1 MNISSYFRQGT
12 VWTLSNILSL
22 SRLVIG
28 LMLFYFIYTRHTYL
42 AILLAL
48 LAVFTD
54 FADGYVARLRN
65 EITELG
71 KILDPVADKIAVAL
85 GAIALYKS
93 YGLPLWV
100 VVVIIGRDV
109 LILTGSL
116 LLMEKLKGVIPSRM
130 AGKIAV
136 TVISM
141 LLLSY
146 LFEWQAAKN
155 ILIVLT
161 ILAIIYSF
169 TSYLI
174 IFIKYMLKSKREPE
188 RNGS

>member
-1 MNISSYFRQGT
+1 MNISSYFRQGKI
-12 VWTLSNILSL
+12 WTLSNILSL

-28 LMLFYFIYTRHTYL
+28 LMLFYYIYTCHTYL

-109 LILTGSL
+109 LILIGSIL
-116 LLMEKLKGVIPSRM
+116 LIEKVKGVVPSRM
-130 AGKIAV
+130 PGKIAV

-146 LFEWQAAKN
+146 LFEWHAAKN
-155 ILIVLT
+155 TLIVLT

-169 TSYLI
+169 ISYLI

>member
-1 MNISSYFRQGT
+1 MNISSYFRQGKI
-12 VWTLSNILSL
+12 WTLSNILSL
-22 SRLVIG
+22 SRLIIG

-54 FADGYVARLRN
+54 FADGYVARMRN

-109 LILTGSL
+109 LILIGSL
-116 LLMEKLKGVIPSRM
+116 LLIEKVKGIVPSRM
-130 AGKIAV
+130 PGKIAV

-146 LFEWQAAKN
+146 LFEWHAAKN
-155 ILIVLT
+155 TLIVLT

-174 IFIKYMLKSKREPE
+174 IFIKYMIKSKREPE